1 METLN
6 QIMSALTPY
15 LVTLVTAFAAYVVA
29 IIKKKLTEKLDTQTK
44 KDIAEATV
52 NYVEQVFEDLD
63 GKEKLQKALETST
76 QWLNEKGIKVTE
88 AEMTMFIEAAIKGAK
103 QGWNEQKL
111 QEASVKALESQSAP
125 VEMEAI
131 EEAK

>member
-63 GKEKLQKALETST
+63 GKEKLQKALETSI

>member
-125 VEMEAI
+125 VEMKAI